1 MGKVFDSLEFCYKA
15 IVSRFSLH
23 ERKNVRVGFDMFC
36 TEGSD
41 FLSELLEHLIVLQN
55 WPGSWNL
62 QYIDALVFEYLE
74 KLSI

>member
-1 MGKVFDSLEFCYKA
+1 
-15 IVSRFSLH
+15 
-23 ERKNVRVGFDMFC
+23 MFC

-41 FLSELLEHLIVLQN
+41 FLSKLLEHLIVFQN

-74 KLSI
+74 KLSIYVNINIVP